1 MLIMTLLVIVSIAVL
16 VYWVKSLIIM
26 SSNTLF
32 LILGIFFSPFVQ
44 IGYFF
49 SQRDEMDDD
58 QATTMKRY
66 FIVMGVYIVVFIFAM
81 GSLMSQFAQGQA
93 M

>member
-1 MLIMTLLVIVSIAVL
+1 MILSLLMIITSIAVL
-16 VYWVKSLIIM
+16 VYWVKSLIVM

-32 LILGIFFSPFVQ
+32 LILGIFFSPLVQ

-58 QATTMKRY
+58 QATTMKRF
-66 FIVMGVYIVVFIFAM
+66 FIVMGVYVVVLVFFI
-81 GSLMSQFAQGQA
+81 GSMISQLAQAQA

>member
-1 MLIMTLLVIVSIAVL
+1 MMMFLMAIVSIAML
-16 VYWVKSLIIM
+16 IYWVKSLIVM

-32 LILGIFFSPFVQ
+32 LILGIFLSPFAQ
-44 IGYFF
+44 LGYFF

-66 FIVMGVYIVVFIFAM
+66 FIVMGVYIVVFVFFM
-81 GSLMSQFAQGQA
+81 GSLMGQIAQA
-93 M
+93 T

>member
-1 MLIMTLLVIVSIAVL
+1 MV
-16 VYWVKSLIIM
+16 M

-32 LILGIFFSPFVQ
+32 LILGIFLSPFAQ
-44 IGYFF
+44 LGYFF

-58 QATTMKRY
+58 QATTMKR
-66 FIVMGVYIVVFIFAM
+66 FFMVTGVYLVVFIVFM
-81 GSLMSQFAQGQA
+81 VSLINQITQTRM